1 MPPVVFCGQGV
12 APCAQKQPPF
22 AVFLPARQPDGVS
35 MRRCGGVGRAT
46 AEKLSAFAKWRTFW
60 ARVLPHALWRHKRRK
75 KLLLVSPFFTRGV
88 AKRNANKQKRLLR
101 GQKPFFCAC
110 CAFTLGDFVCLSRQ
124 ASKVICALCAFC
136 WQGVAACCRRQYQ
149 LKPPA

>member
-1 MPPVVFCGQGV
+1 MPPVVFCGQGA

-22 AVFLPARQPDGVS
+22 AVFLTARQPDGVS

-46 AEKLSAFAKWRTFW
+46 AGKLSAFAKYSTFW
-60 ARVLPHALWRHKRRK
+60 ARVLPHALWRHKRCK
-75 KLLLVSPFFTRGV
+75 KLLLVALSVSPRVIRT
-88 AKRNANKQKRLLR
+88 NKKGFCVGKSL
-101 GQKPFFCAC
+101 FCAS

-124 ASKVICALCAFC
+124 ASKVISAQCVFVGRVLLR
-136 WQGVAACCRRQYQ
+136 VAVGKYQ

>member
-22 AVFLPARQPDGVS
+22 AVFLPARQLDGVS
-35 MRRCGGVGRAT
+35 AWRCGGVGRAT

-60 ARVLPHALWRHKRRK
+60 QACCGMRCGGTNGAKSFCSFPLSSHA
-75 KLLLVSPFFTRGV
+75 VSPSVTRT
-88 AKRNANKQKRLLR
+88 NKKGFCVGKSL
-101 GQKPFFCAC
+101 FCAS

-124 ASKVICALCAFC
+124 ASRVISAQCAFC